1 MFFTFRDF
9 YFLFFMPDIASRAF
23 TTSDFNPVVSID
35 LYFKVSAYTESEY
48 QNPDAKLFFLGVKMA
63 SLAFIT
69 SNFNLRVLIQLYFR
83 DFAFKTTECQ
93 NPDGKIKKIMPPKK
107 ISKQMPK
114 SCPKTMEPTYYFFLE
129 CAISVFRQSKWL
141 PRAILC
147 ISLLC

>member
-1 MFFTFRDF
+1 
-9 YFLFFMPDIASRAF
+9 MPDIASRAF

-93 NPDGKIKKIMPPKK
+93 NPDGKIKKSCLPKRFQNK
-107 ISKQMPK
+107 
-114 SCPKTMEPTYYFFLE
+114 CPKAAPKQWNQPIIFFSNAL
-129 CAISVFRQSKWL
+129 
-141 PRAILC
+141 
-147 ISLLC
+147 